1 MSRPNW
7 IGKTLGNRYQIQ
19 EILGQGGM
27 SAVYKALDP
36 NLQRVVAVK
45 LIHPHLSEDPKFIS
59 RFEEEARSVAQLRHP
74 NITQIYDFNHDGDVY
89 YMVQEF
95 VPGETLQER
104 LRRLNRDGRPMALA
118 DAVRFTMDICSA
130 MGYAHDRGLIHRD
143 IKPANIMLDVQGKA
157 ILMDFG
163 IVKIVGGSS
172 HTTTGAVVGTAMYMA
187 PDVIRGETPDARS
200 DIYSLGVTLFEMV
213 SGRPPFKA
221 DSAMSLMMMHL
232 HDPLPDLYNLRPET
246 PDDLIAVIEK
256 SLAKGRADRYQ
267 SAQEMWAVLKRVL
280 DRLEG
285 GVSPVMAQ
293 VVQPPSRLAPNQAA
307 TQLEPQ
313 VPGSGQVVGAASA
326 PPGPAKPPE
335 RTLRE
340 SELAQRA
347 QQSQVGR
354 PGAASDPGISGPTR
368 MEVSPAPPLMAS
380 GAYPQEQQGAA
391 RPAGSGAVPPSSASP
406 ARPAA
411 PAAAKPVLA
420 RPALLA
426 GGGIVLVL
434 ILFCLVAGG
443 LAGGYMLN
451 RAGMFTGATDTPA
464 ATLTATQT
472 SAVVAPLLQ
481 ATTATSSPTS
491 EAATAPALPTPTPT
505 PEFIPTITIPAGI
518 HFARINTIELDDQG
532 RYIVSYETSEF
543 TEQLPGE
550 HVHFFFNTVPP
561 EQAGVPGKG
570 PWILY
575 GGPRPFSQ
583 YKASDRPQNAS
594 QMCILV
600 ANPNHSVQPDSGNCL
615 PLPDVPAVTM
625 RSDSICRAGPG
636 EAYGSVAPL
645 SFRTTVLLRGLS
657 MDEGWWFIQN
667 PESFSDSCWIPISLA
682 VVSGDISQLQVIEA
696 PALPTDVP
704 AASQSVEITGIT
716 VDSQNRYVV
725 DFVTQNFTPQI
736 PGVHI
741 HFFFNTVSPDQV
753 GLGGSGDR
761 LMFGGP
767 SPFTGYTVSDRPA
780 GATQM
785 CATVVNP
792 DHSVIP
798 NSGNCFDLPS
808 TPLAGLPVP

>member
-36 NLQRVVAVK
+36 NLQRVVAIK

-89 YMVQEF
+89 FMVQEF

-104 LRRLNRDGRPMALA
+104 LRRLNKAGRPMPLA
-118 DAVRFTMDICSA
+118 DAVRFSMDICSA
-130 MGYAHDRGLIHRD
+130 MGYAHDRGMIHRD

-187 PDVIRGETPDARS
+187 PDVIRGEAPDARS
-200 DIYSLGVTLFEMV
+200 DIYSLGVTLFEMI
-213 SGRPPFKA
+213 SGRPPFQA

-232 HDPLPDLYNLRPET
+232 HDPLPNLHNLRSET
-246 PDDLIAVIEK
+246 PDDLIAIIEK
-256 SLAKGRADRYQ
+256 SLAKGRDDRYHT
-267 SAQEMWAVLKRVL
+267 AQEMWAVLKRVL

-285 GVSPVMAQ
+285 GAAPVMAQ
-293 VVQPPSRLAPNQAA
+293 VVQPPARLSPNQAA
-307 TQLEPQ
+307 TRLEAP
-313 VPGSGQVVGAASA
+313 VAGSLQAAGAPAA
-326 PPGPAKPPE
+326 EPKPAKPPE

-347 QQSQVGR
+347 QQPAAGS
-354 PGAASDPGISGPTR
+354 PGAASGPGNAGPTR
-368 MEVSPAPPLMAS
+368 LEASPPPPVAAS
-380 GAYPQEQQGAA
+380 GATHY
-391 RPAGSGAVPPSSASP
+391 GSQS
-406 ARPAA
+406 
-411 PAAAKPVLA
+411 AAKPAAQPAGKPALA
-420 RPALLA
+420 KPALLA
-426 GGGIVLVL
+426 GGGVALILVL
-434 ILFCLVAGG
+434 LCLVGG
-443 LAGGYMLN
+443 GIAGGYLMN
-451 RAGMFTGATDTPA
+451 RAGMFGGAADTPT
-464 ATLTATQT
+464 ATLPATQT
-472 SAVVAPLLQ
+472 SVAGAPATLAVTASATPE
-481 ATTATSSPTS
+481 TTAT
-491 EAATAPALPTPTPT
+491 PALPTSTPT
-505 PEFIPTITIPAGI
+505 PEFIPTVTVPAGV
-518 HFARINTIELDDQG
+518 HFARINTIEMDGQG
-532 RYIVSYETSEF
+532 RYVVFYETFEF

-561 EQAGVPGKG
+561 DQAGSPGKG

-575 GGPRPFSQ
+575 GGPRPFSD
-583 YKASDRPQNAS
+583 YKTSDRPQNAS

-600 ANPNHSVQPDSGNCL
+600 ANPNHSVQPNSGNCL
-615 PLPDVPAVTM
+615 PLPDVPTATVRTDSVC
-625 RSDSICRAGPG
+625 RSGPG
-636 EAYGSVAPL
+636 DVYDTVAPL
-645 SFRTTVLLRGLS
+645 SARATVLVRGLS
-657 MDEGWWFIQN
+657 ADEGWWFVQN
-667 PESFSDSCWIPISLA
+667 PEKPDDSCWIPVSLA
-682 VVSGDISQLQVIEA
+682 VVSGDISELQVVEA
-696 PALPTDVP
+696 PPAPPGAP
-704 AASQSVEITGIT
+704 AANQSVEITGIT
-716 VDSQNRYVV
+716 VDGQNRYVV
-725 DFVTQNFTPQI
+725 DFGTQNFTPQI

-761 LMFGGP
+761 LMYGGP

-780 GATQM
+780 QATQM

-798 NSGNCFDLPS
+798 ESGNCFDLPS
-808 TPLAGLPVP
+808 TPLAALPVP